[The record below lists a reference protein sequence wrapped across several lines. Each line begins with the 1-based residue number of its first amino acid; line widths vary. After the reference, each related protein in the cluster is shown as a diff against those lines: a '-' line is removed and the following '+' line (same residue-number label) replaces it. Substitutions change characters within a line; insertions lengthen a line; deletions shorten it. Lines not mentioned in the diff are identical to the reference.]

1 MVSNGFDV
9 IVIGGGAAGMLAA
22 GTAAKRGLRVALI
35 EKNKILGKKM
45 LITGKGRCNITNAC
59 DEVEELI
66 HNVTKNSSF
75 LYSSFYG
82 FTNLDTINFFN
93 ELGVETKVERGNRV
107 FPVSDKSTT
116 VVDALIRYIKKCGVE
131 IIYDKVTEI
140 CVDDINHIN
149 GVTTEKRG
157 KLSAPSVILATGGM
171 SYSATGSTGDGYV
184 FAKALGHTVTDITP
198 SLVPVQVEE
207 PWVYDLM
214 GLSLKN
220 IEITVYNEKN
230 KKIYDDFGE
239 LMFAHFGL
247 SGPVIL
253 SASAHMRPMQAGK
266 YKIKIDLKPALDE
279 KQLDARLLRDF
290 QKYAN
295 KDFCNALGDLL
306 PSGLIEPI
314 VNLSGI
320 EPHKKINSVT
330 KEERQRLLG
339 VIKGIEL
346 NVKDFCPIEQA
357 IITSGGISV
366 KEIDPSTMES
376 KIKSGLFFAGEII
389 DVDAYTG
396 GFNLQIAFSTG
407 VLAGS
412 NC

>member
-1 MVSNGFDV
+1 MVNNGFDV

-22 GTAAKRGLRVALI
+22 GTAAKRGLSVALI
-35 EKNKILGKKM
+35 EKNRILGKKM

-66 HNVTKNSSF
+66 RNVTKNSSF
-75 LYSSFYG
+75 LYSAFYG
-82 FTNLDTINFFN
+82 FTNLDTIEFFN
-93 ELGVETKVERGNRV
+93 GLGVETKVERGNRV
-107 FPVSDKSTT
+107 FPVSDKSST
-116 VVDALIRYIKKCGVE
+116 VVDALIRYIKKFGVA
-131 IIYDKVTEI
+131 IIHDKVTGI
-140 CVDDINHIN
+140 TLDDAKRIS
-149 GVTTEKRG
+149 GVITEKKG
-157 KLSAPSVILATGGM
+157 EIQASSVILATGGM
-171 SYSATGSTGDGYV
+171 SYRATGSTGDGYT
-184 FAKALGHTVTDITP
+184 FAKALGHTVTEITP
-198 SLVPVQVEE
+198 SLVPVQVNE

-253 SASAHMRPMQAGK
+253 SASAHMRPMYAGK

-314 VNLSGI
+314 VELSGI
-320 EPHKKINSVT
+320 APHKKVNSVT

-346 NVKDFCPIEQA
+346 TIKDFCPIEQA

-376 KIKSGLFFAGEII
+376 KIIRGLFFAGEII

-412 NC
+412 CC

>member
-1 MVSNGFDV
+1 MVNKEYDV

-22 GTAAKRGLRVALI
+22 GTAAKRGLNVALI
-35 EKNKILGKKM
+35 EKNRILGKKM

-66 HNVTKNSSF
+66 QNVTKNSSF
-75 LYSSFYG
+75 LYSAFYG
-82 FTNLDTINFFN
+82 FTNLDTIDFFN

-107 FPVSDKSTT
+107 FPVSDKSST
-116 VVDALIRYIKKCGVE
+116 VVDALVRYIKKCGVE
-131 IIYDKVTEI
+131 IIHDTVTQI
-140 CVDDINHIN
+140 TVDDAKHIN
-149 GVTTEKRG
+149 GVMAEKRG
-157 KLSAPSVILATGGM
+157 KIQASSVILATGGM
-171 SYSATGSTGDGYV
+171 SYRATGSTGDGYN
-184 FAKALGHTVTDITP
+184 FAKALGHTVTEITS

-207 PWVYDLM
+207 QWVYDLM
-214 GLSLKN
+214 GLSLRN
-220 IEITVYNEKN
+220 IEISVYNEKN

-253 SASAHMRPMQAGK
+253 SASAHMRPMAAGR

-279 KQLDARLLRDF
+279 KQLDARLIRDF

-314 VNLSGI
+314 VELSGI
-320 EPHKKINSVT
+320 DPHKKVNSVT
-330 KEERQRLLG
+330 REERQRLLG
-339 VIKGIEL
+339 IIKGIEL

-376 KIKSGLFFAGEII
+376 KIIRGLFFAGEII

>member
-1 MVSNGFDV
+1 MANKEYDV
-9 IVIGGGAAGMLAA
+9 IVIGGGAAGMMAA
-22 GTAAKRGLRVALI
+22 GTAAKRGLKVALI
-35 EKNKILGKKM
+35 EKNRILGKKM

-66 HNVTKNSSF
+66 RNVTKNSSF
-75 LYSSFYG
+75 LYSAFYG
-82 FTNLDTINFFN
+82 FTNLDTIEFFN
-93 ELGVETKVERGNRV
+93 GLGVETKVERGNRV
-107 FPVSDKSTT
+107 FPVSDKSMT

-131 IIYDKVTEI
+131 IIHDKVCEI
-140 CVDDINHIN
+140 TVDDENHIN
-149 GVTTEKRG
+149 GVITEKKGRIQA
-157 KLSAPSVILATGGM
+157 SSVILATGGM
-171 SYSATGSTGDGYV
+171 SYTATGSTGDGYN
-184 FAKALGHTVTDITP
+184 FARALGHTVTEIIP

-207 PWVYDLM
+207 QWVYDLM
-214 GLSLKN
+214 GLSLRN

-253 SASAHMRPMQAGK
+253 SASAHMRPMESGK

-279 KQLDARLLRDF
+279 KQLDTRLIRDF
-290 QKYAN
+290 QKYTN

-306 PSGLIEPI
+306 PSGLIDPI
-314 VNLSGI
+314 VELSGI
-320 EPHKKINSVT
+320 DPHKKVNSVT
-330 KEERQRLLG
+330 REERQKLLG
-339 VIKGIEL
+339 MIKGIEL
-346 NVKDFCPIEQA
+346 TVKDFCPIEQA

-376 KIKSGLFFAGEII
+376 KIISGLFFAGEII

>member
-1 MVSNGFDV
+1 MADKVYDV
-9 IVIGGGAAGMLAA
+9 IIIGGGAAGMLAA
-22 GTAAKRGLRVALI
+22 GTAAKRGLKVVLI
-35 EKNKILGKKM
+35 EKNRILGKKL

-66 HNVTKNSSF
+66 RNVTKNSSF
-75 LYSSFYG
+75 LYSAFYG
-82 FTNLDTINFFN
+82 FTNIDTIEFFN
-93 ELGVETKVERGNRV
+93 DLGVETKVERGNRV
-107 FPVSDKSTT
+107 FPVSDKSST
-116 VVDALIRYIKKCGVE
+116 VVDALVRYIKRCGVE
-131 IIYDKVTEI
+131 IIHDKVKEI
-140 CVDDINHIN
+140 TIDDAKHIN
-149 GVTTEKRG
+149 GVLTEKYG
-157 KLSAPSVILATGGM
+157 KIQASSVILATGGM
-171 SYSATGSTGDGYV
+171 SYRATGSTGDGYN
-184 FAKALGHTVTDITP
+184 FAKALGHTVTEITP

-279 KQLDARLLRDF
+279 KQLDARLIRDF

-306 PSGLIEPI
+306 PSGLIDTI
-314 VNLSGI
+314 VKLSGI
-320 EPHKKINSVT
+320 EPHKKVNSVT
-330 KEERQRLLG
+330 KEERQKLHR
-339 VIKGIEL
+339 VIKGIEI

-357 IITSGGISV
+357 IITSGGVSV

-376 KIKSGLFFAGEII
+376 KIITGLFFAGEII